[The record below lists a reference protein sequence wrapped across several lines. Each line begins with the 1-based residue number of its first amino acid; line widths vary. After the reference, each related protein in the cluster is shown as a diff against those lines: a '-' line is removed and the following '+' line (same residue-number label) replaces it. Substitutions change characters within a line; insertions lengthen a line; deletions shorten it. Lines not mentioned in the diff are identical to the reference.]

1 VALKIFPATEW
12 FVGDKMQIGDIQNP
26 AERKKL
32 IWAGVLGL
40 VAVVLLWWTFF
51 GFGSSTNKVT
61 QRPPVNISSP
71 GDNRAVSAKPQ
82 PSPLTEVKEDLLER
96 LRPVNFETST
106 PGGAEAKRNIFAYYE
121 PPPKPLVVSSV
132 PTPTPTPPPPVLL
145 ASLSPANVYAR
156 TGEFTLALAGDKFT
170 SQLHVVIDNA
180 ELPTRYLSPQQL
192 SASVPASLI
201 ANAGSRQVLA
211 RSADGKL
218 YSNVMTLA
226 VNAPPTPN
234 YTYVGIIGTRRYID
248 TAILQD
254 QGSKEMLNVQRG
266 DLLGGRFR
274 VTSISEKELVLVDAN
289 LKIKHTL
296 PFSVSGEKGNP
307 LQRPTPRVESDD
319 DQP

>member
-1 VALKIFPATEW
+1 
-12 FVGDKMQIGDIQNP
+12 MQISDIQNP

-40 VAVVLLWWTFF
+40 IALLLLWWTFF
-51 GFGSSTNKVT
+51 GFGNSSNRVSQ
-61 QRPPVNISSP
+61 QRAVIPSAN
-71 GDNRAVSAKPQ
+71 DNRVVSARPQ
-82 PSPLTEVKEDLLER
+82 PSPLIDVNDDMIER
-96 LRPVNFETST
+96 LRPINFESSA
-106 PGGAEAKRNIFAYYE
+106 PVVSEAKRNIFAYYE
-121 PPPKPLVVSSV
+121 PPPKPVAAASV
-132 PTPTPTPPPPVLL
+132 PTPTPTPTPPVLL

-156 TGEFTLALAGDKFT
+156 TGDFMLEVSGDKFT
-170 SQLHVVIDNA
+170 PQLRISIDNA
-180 ELPTRYLSPQQL
+180 DLPTHYMSPQQL
-192 SASVPASLI
+192 SATVPANLI
-201 ANAGSRQVLA
+201 ANAGSRQVIA

-218 YSNVMTLA
+218 YSNVVTLS

-254 QGSKEMLNVQRG
+254 KGSKEMLNVQRG

-274 VTSISEKELVLVDAN
+274 VTSISEKELVLVDTS

-296 PFSVSGEKGNP
+296 AFSVSGEKGNP
-307 LQRPTPRVESDD
+307 LQRPTPRGEGDD

>member
-1 VALKIFPATEW
+1 
-12 FVGDKMQIGDIQNP
+12 MQISDIQNP

-32 IWAGVLGL
+32 IWAGALGL
-40 VAVVLLWWTFF
+40 VAVVLLWWTFI
-51 GFGSSTNKVT
+51 GFGGSPKQVA
-61 QRPPVNISSP
+61 QRPPVNTVSP
-71 GDNRAVSAKPQ
+71 GSRVVSAQPKPL
-82 PSPLTEVKEDLLER
+82 PITAADNDILER
-96 LRPVNFETST
+96 LRPIIFESST
-106 PGGAEAKRNIFAYYE
+106 PAVAEAKRNIFAYYE
-121 PPPKPLVVSSV
+121 PPPKPVVAPSV

-145 ASLSPANVYAR
+145 ASLSPASVYAR
-156 TGEFTLALAGDKFT
+156 TGEFTLELSGDKFT
-170 SQLHVVIDNA
+170 SQLHIVIDNA
-180 ELPTRYLSPQQL
+180 ELPTRYVSPQQL
-192 SASVPASLI
+192 SATVPAGLI

-234 YTYVGIIGTRRYID
+234 YTYIGIIGTRRYID

-254 QGSKEMLNVQRG
+254 KGSKEMLNVQRG

-289 LKIKHTL
+289 LKIKHVL